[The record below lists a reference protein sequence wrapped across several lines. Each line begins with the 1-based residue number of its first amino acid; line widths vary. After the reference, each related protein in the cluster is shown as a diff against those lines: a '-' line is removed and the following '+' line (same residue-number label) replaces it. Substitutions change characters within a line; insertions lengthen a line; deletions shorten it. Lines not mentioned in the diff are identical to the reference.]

1 MSLICHC
8 YTCNVKYP
16 TKAYIFSSNN
26 EDEQNIIIQI
36 CKRILEAI
44 QHKHTSTEIS
54 YDDNIM
60 LHKQIRNINEIENLI
75 NKEFI
80 QLFEHKILRKEIKKL
95 PIGIWRIGFKWDEF
109 NNDSLIKNILKISR
123 EWYYNFTKYFQKI
136 DDQKRDIGTFN
147 SFNPDLNNKNEDE
160 LKQCLLDNL
169 KNYLLGFE
177 YLIDYSWNLYD
188 NYEGNFIFASNSGI
202 FIVVE
207 TKYLNVKKN
216 EYNDISISSLNNDVK
231 DQSLKYKDKV
241 AMEFNGKYITLL
253 GATLIC
259 DLDANS
265 LDKVTFEFN
274 DNDEIIARH
283 IKEVHDFSP
292 RRYNEFNGFNNLD
305 KYEVT
310 DDKFD
315 GLQTLSSQNNQDTTS
330 ILQGTITKVAAA
342 AAVGYMIYRTFS
354 RGNHSN

>member
-1 MSLICHC
+1 MLYNEIIDHLKTRNAFVSKVSTFLLKEKKNNCIKIFFSPHFFQLNNFSIMSLICHC

-16 TKAYIFSSNN
+16 TKTYIFSSNN

-80 QLFEHKILRKEIKKL
+80 QLFENKILRKEIKKL

-147 SFNPDLNNKNEDE
+147 SFNPDLNNKNEEE
-160 LKQCLLDNL
+160 LKQYLLDNL

-202 FIVVE
+202 FIVIE

-216 EYNDISISSLNNDVK
+216 EYNVNK
-231 DQSLKYKDKV
+231 
-241 AMEFNGKYITLL
+241 
-253 GATLIC
+253 
-259 DLDANS
+259 
-265 LDKVTFEFN
+265 
-274 DNDEIIARH
+274 H
-283 IKEVHDFSP
+283 IFS
-292 RRYNEFNGFNNLD
+292 
-305 KYEVT
+305 
-310 DDKFD
+310 
-315 GLQTLSSQNNQDTTS
+315 
-330 ILQGTITKVAAA
+330 
-342 AAVGYMIYRTFS
+342 
-354 RGNHSN
+354 